1 MHGPQLQFQM
11 LEATVRH
18 RCGSR
23 FLRWKSLALVLS
35 KQLCTSQLGQ
45 LKYPLRICSR
55 AQEGYI
61 KKVQAVGC
69 SNLWARQAFPLR
81 KISRSKV
88 IWKNIRKKKKLIW
101 KLISACRNPDFF
113 HHQPSPNRFPFH
125 HSWEQPMSR
134 HPGFLG
140 TTSDGMSGVIHWAV
154 DCKPI

>member
-88 IWKNIRKKKKLIW
+88 IWKNIRKKNSSENSSQLVEILIFSITNHPQIVFRFTTAGSSPCHAIQASW
-101 KLISACRNPDFF
+101 GRPQMVCR
-113 HHQPSPNRFPFH
+113 
-125 HSWEQPMSR
+125 
-134 HPGFLG
+134 
-140 TTSDGMSGVIHWAV
+140 V
-154 DCKPI
+154 